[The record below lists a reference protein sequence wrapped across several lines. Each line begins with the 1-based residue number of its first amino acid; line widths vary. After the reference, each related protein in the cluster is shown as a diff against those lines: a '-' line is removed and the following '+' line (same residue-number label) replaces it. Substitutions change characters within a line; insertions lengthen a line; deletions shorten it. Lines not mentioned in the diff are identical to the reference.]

1 MRSGPGISALE
12 ETYEGLKWDLL
23 SWAHGLSWEYADAH
37 ADSRERDRNDSRS
50 DQPHWGGL
58 WVAKVAARL
67 ALGFDQGVYRV
78 GLIVNNRRPV
88 DARSPRVEMGAHT

>member
-1 MRSGPGISALE
+1 MGSHGSTQTHTLIVANEIGTTLGPIS
-12 ETYEGLKWDLL
+12 
-23 SWAHGLSWEYADAH
+23 
-37 ADSRERDRNDSRS
+37 RI
-50 DQPHWGGL
+50 GGL

-88 DARSPRVEMGAHT
+88 DARSPRVEMGAHP